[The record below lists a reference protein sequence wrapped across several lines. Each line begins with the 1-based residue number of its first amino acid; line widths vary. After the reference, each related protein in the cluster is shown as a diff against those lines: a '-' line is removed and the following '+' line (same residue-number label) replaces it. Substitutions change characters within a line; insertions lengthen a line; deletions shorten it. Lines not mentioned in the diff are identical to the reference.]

1 MHGEDNRRWPPD
13 GWHVLGLMSGTSV
26 DGLDVASVQ
35 FTQKTQDGSWSF
47 DLNAAT
53 TLEYPLPLQRQL
65 WDAMSLDAVE
75 LRRLDKDWAQWAG
88 QAVSTWVQQM
98 NLPAI
103 HLVGS
108 HGHTVFHR
116 PDEGW
121 TWQLGSGAV
130 LHAALG
136 VPVVCDF
143 RSLDVASGGQG
154 APLVPLADRELFGGW
169 DVALNLG
176 DSPISVSKI
185 PALGRVAWDVG
196 PANLLMN
203 LIAQTIGLSM
213 DEDGTRA
220 ASGTVLPSLLKRW
233 QDAPFHRLRPPKSL
247 GREWLEQE
255 VWPHAQQALE
265 SHAVEDVLA
274 TAVAYILGRGP
285 RHSRRSVR
293 ARHRWRCVQPHV
305 DAGPRSGIGGTRHPL
320 ARAPFRPRQRQGST
334 GVRVA
339 GPSSLVG
346 PAQRLA
352 QCHGCESG
360 DVRRRALGCWAVE
373 RRVLSEWEVTRCGLG

>member
-1 MHGEDNRRWPPD
+1 
-13 GWHVLGLMSGTSV
+13 
-26 DGLDVASVQ
+26 
-35 FTQKTQDGSWSF
+35 
-47 DLNAAT
+47 
-53 TLEYPLPLQRQL
+53 
-65 WDAMSLDAVE
+65 MSLDAVE
-75 LRRLDKDWAQWAG
+75 LRRLDKEWAQWAG
-88 QAVSTWVQQM
+88 REVSAWAQRM

-103 HLVGS
+103 QLVGS

-130 LHAALG
+130 LYAALG

-154 APLVPLADRELFGGW
+154 APLVPLADRELFGDW

-176 DSPISVSKI
+176 GFANISLED

-213 DEDGTRA
+213 DKDGTRA
-220 ASGTVLPSLLKRW
+220 ASGAVLPSLLKRW
-233 QDAPFHRLRPPKSL
+233 QDASFHRLKPPKSL

-265 SHAVEDVLA
+265 AHAVEDVLA
-274 TAVAYILGRGP
+274 TAVAYTSWAVARDIPDGASVLVTGGGAFNPTLMQGLEAASEGRGIHWHVP
-285 RHSRRSVR
+285 HPDLVNGKEALVFAWLGLLRWLDQPNALPSVTG
-293 ARHRWRCVQPHV
+293 ARTATC
-305 DAGPRSGIGGTRHPL
+305 GGAL
-320 ARAPFRPRQRQGST
+320 W
-334 GVRVA
+334 GV
-339 GPSSLVG
+339 GPSNG
-346 PAQRLA
+346 AP
-352 QCHGCESG
+352 
-360 DVRRRALGCWAVE
+360 
-373 RRVLSEWEVTRCGLG
+373 

>member
-47 DLNAAT
+47 GLNAAT

-75 LRRLDKDWAQWAG
+75 LRRLDKEWAQWAG
-88 QAVSTWVQQM
+88 QAVSAWVQRM
-98 NLPAI
+98 KLPAI

-154 APLVPLADRELFGGW
+154 APLVPMADRELFGDW

-176 DSPISVSKI
+176 GFANISLED

-213 DEDGTRA
+213 DEDGKRA

-233 QDAPFHRLRPPKSL
+233 QDAPFHRLKPPKSL

-265 SHAVEDVLA
+265 AHAVEDVLA
-274 TAVAYILGRGP
+274 TAVSYTSWAVVRDIPEGASVLVTGGGAFNPTLMQGLEAASEGRGIHWHVP
-285 RHSRRSVR
+285 HSDLVNGKEALVFAWLGLLRWLDQPNALPSVT
-293 ARHRWRCVQPHV
+293 
-305 DAGPRSGIGGTRHPL
+305 G
-320 ARAPFRPRQRQGST
+320 ARAATCGGALW
-334 GVRVA
+334 GV
-339 GPSSLVG
+339 GPSNGAS
-346 PAQRLA
+346 
-352 QCHGCESG
+352 
-360 DVRRRALGCWAVE
+360 
-373 RRVLSEWEVTRCGLG
+373 